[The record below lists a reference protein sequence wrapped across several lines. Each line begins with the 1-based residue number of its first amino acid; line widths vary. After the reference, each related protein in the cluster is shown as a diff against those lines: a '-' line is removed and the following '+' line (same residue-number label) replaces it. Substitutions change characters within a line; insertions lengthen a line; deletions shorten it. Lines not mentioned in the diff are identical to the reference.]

1 MLRAVPKVRLQTGMI
16 YREPSEYFAQ
26 GESKIKAPVASQAT
40 VADTGKT
47 LHVRYSSTP
56 DHRPRSP
63 APDGVGPFHHKRSR
77 LAVGGSRE
85 AGQVAATFREVRLP
99 RPVQAQYPHN
109 HFSLADDWSKRSM
122 MFTATLGADAV
133 GYVSLLERGT
143 SSTVWV
149 FDLVTDAAHRRRGV
163 ASALL
168 AAAQAW
174 AESRSHRRLIL
185 ETQSKNIPAIRL
197 AQKIGFEFCGYNDR
211 YYLNKDVAL
220 FFAKIL
226 K

>member
-1 MLRAVPKVRLQTGMI
+1 MSDIQVR
-16 YREPSEYFAQ
+16 P
-26 GESKIKAPVASQAT
+26 T
-40 VADTGKT
+40 VATDLPRLMGLDHSITSEAVWQ
-47 LHVRYSSTP
+47 LEVR
-56 DHRPRSP
+56 
-63 APDGVGPFHHKRSR
+63 
-77 LAVGGSRE
+77 RE
-85 AGQVAATFREVRLP
+85 TGQVAATFREVRLP
-99 RPVQAQYPHN
+99 RAIQVPYPHN
-109 HFSLADDWSKRSM
+109 HFSLADDWVRRSM
-122 MFTATLGADAV
+122 MFTASFGADAV

-174 AESRSHRRLIL
+174 AESRLHRRLIL
-185 ETQSKNIPAIRL
+185 ETQSKNVPAIRL
-197 AQKIGFEFCGYNDR
+197 AQKSGFDFCGYNDH
-211 YYLNKDVAL
+211 YYINRDVAL